1 MSKGRKLFLIHWN
14 LAEAEELARKFEGAG
29 WQVEVEA
36 EDGGQ
41 AYQRMKTAPADI
53 LVIYLNRL
61 PSHGR
66 ETAHAVRSY
75 KATSHLPIIFVGGQG
90 EALEKTKTKIPEAI
104 YTTEAD
110 VLAVLNQYQNRS
122 GQEIYHGDGLR

>member
-66 ETAHAVRSY
+66 ETAHAE
-75 KATSHLPIIFVGGQG
+75 PIPESLRARDLSRRWASITMTESARVGSTPKDGGQVC
-90 EALEKTKTKIPEAI
+90 P
-104 YTTEAD
+104 
-110 VLAVLNQYQNRS
+110 R
-122 GQEIYHGDGLR
+122 R